1 MTREQAQVT
10 LQALRRFI
18 QNLEREVEK
27 RQGVCCGALYAQI
40 ADKQKMYDELYAKVY
55 SNSN

>member
-1 MTREQAQVT
+1 MTTEQAQVQ

-40 ADKQKMYDELYAKVY
+40 DEKKRMYNALYAKVY
-55 SNSN
+55 SN